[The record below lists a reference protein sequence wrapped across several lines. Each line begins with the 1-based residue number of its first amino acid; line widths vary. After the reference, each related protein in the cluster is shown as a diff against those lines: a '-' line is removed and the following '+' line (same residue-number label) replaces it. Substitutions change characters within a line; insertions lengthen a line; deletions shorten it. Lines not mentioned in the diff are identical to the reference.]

1 MKQYHNVPLDGR
13 NMIIQM
19 ATSDMNAVA
28 NRLTSPRGNNNNG
41 GGGQRRVPSG
51 QNSVQKQRG
60 SGGQQQQRGQRGG
73 QRRGAGPKQA
83 APTAEELDADLESYR
98 SQLK

>member
-60 SGGQQQQRGQRGG
+60 SGGQQQRGQRGG

>member
-19 ATSDMNAVA
+19 ATSDVNTIA
-28 NRLTSPRGNNNNG
+28 NRMTSPRGNSN
-41 GGGQRRVPSG
+41 GGQRRASA
-51 QNSVQKQRG
+51 QNSAPRRG
-60 SGGQQQQRGQRGG
+60 SAQRGQRGG
-73 QRRGAGPKQA
+73 ARRGGGPKQVA
-83 APTAEELDADLESYR
+83 KTAEELDEELESYR